1 MARMTKKMSARTALV
16 GALVARGAQ
25 LAERD
30 VNAAI
35 VREYLLRNEMHF
47 CEREEEGKM
56 FFSGTCFTDEGTVSI
71 IPWAM
76 SVSDDLV
83 LMTCAIPLRV
93 PEAKRDAVALYANRL
108 NVDGHGI
115 GTLLFDSE
123 NGGFRYQRDLL
134 PSALKS
140 NPDDVLGNHF
150 LLAMGT
156 MTACSTGMLE
166 IIMDGKVPDS
176 EEDGDKAEAIPKEPV
191 GGERPEVVGKG
202 EPKKSRHKSS
212 RLAANYSLDGL
223 GIQGDV
229 PLGQIVAAVC
239 RFRKT
244 GRSSEVVPRLSILLS
259 GPSGCGKTEFV
270 KYLGEKAGAEVV
282 VVTASD
288 VLGPH
293 VGETER
299 HLADVFRKAADSR
312 AILFLDEVD
321 SLLADRKSVV
331 HPWERVQTNE
341 LLQQMERF
349 TGVLVCATKLVE
361 ELDSAVMRRFTFKV
375 QMSALDDDGKVK
387 FFRRY
392 FKSALTADER
402 RRLASIPNLT
412 PGDFRTVRERFYF
425 LGRKR
430 GADNVSLLSALEGE
444 SAVKKGSR
452 APIGFMC

>member
-1 MARMTKKMSARTALV
+1 MSRKTKKTEARTALV
-16 GALVARGAQ
+16 EVLAARSAQ

-30 VNAAI
+30 ANAAI

-56 FFSGTCFTDEGTVSI
+56 FFSGTYFTDEGTVSI
-71 IPWAM
+71 VPWAM

-140 NPDDVLGNHF
+140 NPDAVLSNHF

-166 IIMDGKVPDS
+166 IIMDGKV
-176 EEDGDKAEAIPKEPV
+176 
-191 GGERPEVVGKG
+191 
-202 EPKKSRHKSS
+202 
-212 RLAANYSLDGL
+212 
-223 GIQGDV
+223 
-229 PLGQIVAAVC
+229 
-239 RFRKT
+239 
-244 GRSSEVVPRLSILLS
+244 
-259 GPSGCGKTEFV
+259 
-270 KYLGEKAGAEVV
+270 
-282 VVTASD
+282 
-288 VLGPH
+288 
-293 VGETER
+293 
-299 HLADVFRKAADSR
+299 
-312 AILFLDEVD
+312 
-321 SLLADRKSVV
+321 
-331 HPWERVQTNE
+331 
-341 LLQQMERF
+341 
-349 TGVLVCATKLVE
+349 
-361 ELDSAVMRRFTFKV
+361 
-375 QMSALDDDGKVK
+375 K

-392 FKSALTADER
+392 FKSTLSADER
-402 RRLASIPNLT
+402 RRLVSIPNLT

-430 GADNVSLLSALEGE
+430 GTDNVSLLSALEGE
-444 SAVKKGSR
+444 SAVKKENR
-452 APIGFMC
+452 TLIGFMQ